1 MPQTI
6 EFLFDVASPNAYLAW
21 SALEA
26 EGAPYDPVPVLL
38 GGLFKLTNN
47 QTPMTAFSGVKGK
60 LAYEMREI
68 DRYVARY
75 GLTEYKFSSHFPP
88 NTVTAMRAATAARR
102 DGALGALLP
111 GLMRAMWEADRNV
124 SDAEVVAAVAAEA
137 GLDADALMAAAG
149 SQEVK
154 DVLRGETQRAAD
166 RGAFGVPT
174 FFVGEEMWF
183 GKERVPAV
191 VEASG

>member
-1 MPQTI
+1 MKTI

-26 EGAPYDPVPVLL
+26 EGAAYEPVPVLL

-47 QTPMTAFSGVKGK
+47 QAPMQAFGGVKGK
-60 LAYEMREI
+60 LAYEMKEI

-75 GLTEYKFSSHFPP
+75 GLTTYKFSSHFPP

-102 DGALGALLP
+102 DGTLSKLLP
-111 GLMRAMWEADRNV
+111 GLMRAMWEEDRNV
-124 SDAEVVAAVAAEA
+124 SDAEVVRAVAAEA

-149 SQEVK
+149 EQAVK
-154 DVLRGETQRAAD
+154 DALREETQKAAD
-166 RGAFGVPT
+166 RGAFGIPA
-174 FFVGEEMWF
+174 FFVGDEMWF

-191 VEASG
+191 VEAAG